1 MTGDSILDLSV
12 YQFGIL
18 SPTRSKG
25 KRMKNSQEVLNNT
38 IKRCRERKII
48 IPTYE
53 EMAHP
58 EKIPQK
64 IKDELKN
71 IGLWDLKSRNLF
83 RITWKNEPVEFGGG
97 FGKVNFMEIP
107 STLTGIKAR
116 IIMLIG
122 RYFPTGSHKVGATF
136 GPLVEK
142 LVQGQFD
149 PTSQKALWP
158 STGNYCRGGAYDSY
172 LLACPCIAVLPEGM
186 SKERFE
192 WLEKIGAEVYATPGS
207 ESNVKE
213 VYDKSF
219 ALRREHPEE
228 VVILNQF
235 DEIGNAI
242 WHYVCTGQA
251 IEEVF
256 ESERGEGQKF
266 SALFL
271 TQGSA
276 GTLGCA
282 DYLRKKFQMMRVGA
296 GEALQCPTL
305 LYNGYGAHRIEGIGD
320 KHVPWIFNVKAIN
333 MVAGIDDEICMRL
346 LRLFNE
352 PVGEEY
358 LMSKGISAEIVDKL
372 HLLGI
377 SSLANLVGSIKMAK
391 YFEMDEKDIIFSV
404 ATDSMEFYQSRIE
417 ELREKEGEYTR
428 VQAALDFEAG
438 LRNIA
443 IDHMME
449 LSYWDKKRIHNLKY
463 FTWVEQLGK
472 DVEELDRQWYD
483 DTYWEERYLSYRTWD
498 KLIREFNRKTGLL
511 A

>member
-1 MTGDSILDLSV
+1 MKDSD
-12 YQFGIL
+12 
-18 SPTRSKG
+18 R
-25 KRMKNSQEVLNNT
+25 VLENT
-38 IKRCRERKII
+38 VKRCRERNII

-58 EKIPQK
+58 DRIPRKIT
-64 IKDELKN
+64 DELKR
-71 IGLWDLKSRNLF
+71 IGLWDMHSRNLF

-97 FGKVNFMEIP
+97 FGKVNYMELP
-107 STLTGIKAR
+107 SSLTGIPAR

-122 RYFPTGSHKVGATF
+122 KYFPTGSHKVGATF

-142 LVQGQFD
+142 LVQGDFD

-192 WLEKIGAEVYATPGS
+192 WLEKVGAEVYATPGS

-219 ALRREHPEE
+219 ALKRERPEE
-228 VVILNQF
+228 IVILNQF

-251 IEEVF
+251 LEEVF
-256 ESERGEGQKF
+256 EAEKEKDQKF

-276 GTLGCA
+276 GTLACA
-282 DYLRKKFQMMRVGA
+282 DYLRQKFPQMKVCA

-320 KHVPWIFNVKAIN
+320 KHVPWIFNIRTLDMA
-333 MVAGIDDEICMRL
+333 AGIDDEICMRL

-352 PVGEEY
+352 PAGKEY
-358 LMSKGISAEIVDKL
+358 LQSKKISAQTVENL

-377 SSLANLVGSIKMAK
+377 SSLANLVGAIKMTR
-391 YFEMDEKDIIFSV
+391 YFEMKEKDIVLSV
-404 ATDSMEFYQSRIE
+404 ATDSMELYQSRIE
-417 ELREKEGEYTR
+417 ELRQEKGPYTST
-428 VQAALDFEAG
+428 QAALDFEAA
-438 LRNIA
+438 LRSVS
-443 IDHMME
+443 IDHMLE

-472 DVEELDRQWYD
+472 DVEELDSQWYD
-483 DTYWEERYLSYRTWD
+483 DNYWQEKYSSYRRWD
-498 KLIREFNRKTGLL
+498 ELIRDFNRKTGLL
-511 A
+511 